1 MNIVNKL
8 TTRHIKQNKGRTVV
22 TTLGICVSVAM
33 ITAVFVAMASFLN
46 LFGEIGLIS
55 SGKWD
60 AEFDYLNQTQINQIK
75 NDDRIS
81 NVGLGYSD
89 DYMSFKL
96 KSASDYEKSTGE
108 ILVGNK
114 KYFEMMATGDFD
126 GKLPENENEVAVE
139 ENLLAANGMKNAK
152 VGDKITFAQ
161 GMRQLADGGIA
172 TDGYRDENEKFVTSK
187 DYKEYTIT
195 AILHNNPATRYKK
208 IWRGMS
214 EAESKS
220 DKNIFAVFTLA
231 KQDSNAYKTIEK
243 IQRDYKIDGYR
254 ANEDVLASYLSGR
267 QAGFLS
273 TMLPIVLVVLIL
285 IVIASVMLIYNAFG
299 MSLSERVRYLG
310 MLASVGATKAQ
321 KRKSV
326 YFEGAILGAVGIP
339 VGIAAGILGIGITL
353 KLIGNKIISTGMIAG
368 VSESNMQMKVVVPF
382 WAIISIVIVSILTIF
397 ISSFIPARKA
407 SKITPIDAIRQRQE
421 IKVKPKKL
429 KSPKYIRKIFGYE
442 GELAYKN
449 LKRNGR
455 KSRLITVSIALSIVL
470 LFPATIFAI
479 CLFRQADMKKQF
491 LTRYQQQ
498 LLTLIKK
505 NFMTHLTKCRELIN
519 IILIRRI

>member
-1 MNIVNKL
+1 
-8 TTRHIKQNKGRTVV
+8 
-22 TTLGICVSVAM
+22 
-33 ITAVFVAMASFLN
+33 
-46 LFGEIGLIS
+46 
-55 SGKWD
+55 
-60 AEFDYLNQTQINQIK
+60 
-75 NDDRIS
+75 
-81 NVGLGYSD
+81 
-89 DYMSFKL
+89 
-96 KSASDYEKSTGE
+96 
-108 ILVGNK
+108 
-114 KYFEMMATGDFD
+114 MMATGDFD
-126 GKLPENENEVAVE
+126 GKLPENEKEVAVE

-220 DKNIFAVFTLA
+220 DKNIFALFTLA

-243 IQRDYKIDGYR
+243 IQRDFKIDGYR

-267 QAGFLS
+267 QGGFLS
-273 TMLPIVLVVLIL
+273 TMLPIVLAVLIL

-299 MSLSERVRYLG
+299 MSLAERVRYLG

-353 KLIGNKIISTGMIAG
+353 K
-368 VSESNMQMKVVVPF
+368 
-382 WAIISIVIVSILTIF
+382 
-397 ISSFIPARKA
+397 
-407 SKITPIDAIRQRQE
+407 
-421 IKVKPKKL
+421 
-429 KSPKYIRKIFGYE
+429 
-442 GELAYKN
+442 
-449 LKRNGR
+449 
-455 KSRLITVSIALSIVL
+455 
-470 LFPATIFAI
+470 
-479 CLFRQADMKKQF
+479 
-491 LTRYQQQ
+491 
-498 LLTLIKK
+498 
-505 NFMTHLTKCRELIN
+505 
-519 IILIRRI
+519 